1 MWDRGGRI
9 RWGVWVV
16 LTLGILLSVYLASP
30 LIALHNIARAVEIKD
45 AIALTERIDFPSLR
59 RSLTKQVVQQYLKLT
74 GKKLPLHAI
83 GKRVVVSMADPVV
96 ARLMTV
102 RALLDLLGKGD
113 AGVKAKMPV
122 ERAPFTS
129 ASFNSLWQIWLS
141 SEYSGRS
148 FYVYLPPKKTRSEQF
163 IVHLH
168 LRGWRWRIVGVDLPD
183 DLKEQLARELV
194 KLTQDRLNPE
204 GSQ

>member
-59 RSLTKQVVQQYLKLT
+59 RSLTKQVVQEYLKLT